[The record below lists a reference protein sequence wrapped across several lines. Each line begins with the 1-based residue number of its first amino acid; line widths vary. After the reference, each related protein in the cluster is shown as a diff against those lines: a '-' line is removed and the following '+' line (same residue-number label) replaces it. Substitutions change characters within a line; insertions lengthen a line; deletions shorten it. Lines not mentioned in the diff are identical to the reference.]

1 MVVYIG
7 ESTVSPLSYI
17 HIYIVPLQRSPPPP
31 QLPSADTHT
40 KQCEEHL
47 GLKSPK
53 NIDDLAS
60 TSSSVFFYCQG
71 TPLAI
76 AWLPENF
83 WQADIVGSDL
93 SSISGAPPPLP
104 QPRPLPNPPPP
115 PPPPEISG
123 FRNIGMWSGCE
134 ARDAER
140 YSDFNM

>member
-7 ESTVSPLSYI
+7 ESTVPPLSYK
-17 HIYIVPLQRSPPPP
+17 HIYRVPFKHSPPPP
-31 QLPSADTHT
+31 PKRPSADTHT

-47 GLKSPK
+47 GFKSPK
-53 NIDDLAS
+53 NKDDLAS
-60 TSSSVFFYCQG
+60 TSTSVFFYCLG

-83 WQADIVGSDL
+83 WQADIDGSDL
-93 SSISGAPPPLP
+93 SSISSAPPPLL
-104 QPRPLPNPPPP
+104 QPRPLPNPHPPP
-115 PPPPEISG
+115 PPHRKSADSG
-123 FRNIGMWSGCE
+123 MKACE